1 MTAPAES
8 RMPLAFDS
16 YLGLGSSYN
25 SPASTAAFDPDFS
38 WDPMPPHQESDVA
51 QTQRRSSKLPSVTA
65 SEEPQDDGGLIF
77 ITGASPA
84 DFKTKTNM
92 NIVRKKAMDSFL
104 KGDGKSSSKSKSS
117 AGRSRFSSVDSES
130 RGSNKSKLSVVSLEP
145 VTESSAIPTTISHGA
160 ESVVHTRAS
169 SPSRSSVTPSSHDQ
183 DTSGPEGAV
192 VRKQQSGSFVLP
204 AVPIFLRC
212 EKGVPIPYDAYMP
225 QPFQSIGKS
234 LDPFRTMFQASHPG
248 VSVEELKFHCSR
260 YFGTRALGK
269 YWIPTALSYPH
280 TFLGTLCLA
289 TAYHDVIHELELESV
304 QTIALRQE
312 VIHLVGRNMLDPETR
327 VSDHNIMAIIQLI
340 ISEVIGREESGLTW
354 HENGIEGMICQRG
367 GLEKLGVNG
376 RLASAISWVSL
387 AASVLRE
394 ERPRAMYADYCAANS
409 TRQYRPT
416 ATLPESPIYCPRA
429 VWKTIPKSTKCTPK
443 AQELLGDIRTM
454 IDSMLNE
461 RRSTRRNSQ
470 TLMDLYKKITSPSEY
485 PPVSEIRKSRLLTC
499 HDYKYEAIRITSII
513 QATAIMRRKPLSEV
527 LSEAADL
534 PTPAVFYNTSGTA
547 PLNEPLVSPH
557 DTGAR
562 HSTSPTILSYD
573 TNPTMPQ
580 SYFSPTDPRSSM
592 SSINPSRPSVS
603 SATSAPR
610 PSVSSTHSTSSDHI
624 YFPAPPAPAPSNTT
638 TLLKDLRATIENSNI
653 SACWGDMAGVLLWIG
668 LVVGAASKKSESKIH
683 RKYFSA
689 LTMRAGVMLC
699 FEHPESIHSTMV
711 KMCEVVE
718 ALGAGKQRK
727 DEGAGKRRRV

>member
-1 MTAPAES
+1 MIKVYAKANWLPEA
-8 RMPLAFDS
+8 RPRRK
-16 YLGLGSSYN
+16 
-25 SPASTAAFDPDFS
+25 ASKPT
-38 WDPMPPHQESDVA
+38 
-51 QTQRRSSKLPSVTA
+51 SVTA

-104 KGDGKSSSKSKSS
+104 KGDGKSSSRSKSS
-117 AGRSRFSSVDSES
+117 AGGSRFSSVDSES
-130 RGSNKSKLSVVSLEP
+130 KGSNKSKLSVVSLEP
-145 VTESSAIPTTISHGA
+145 VAESSTIPTTMSHGA
-160 ESVVHTRAS
+160 ESVGHTRAN
-169 SPSRSSVTPSSHDQ
+169 SPSRSSVTPSSHNQ
-183 DTSGPEGAV
+183 DTSWPESSIA
-192 VRKQQSGSFVLP
+192 RTQQSGDFVLP
-204 AVPIFLRC
+204 AFPIFLRC
-212 EKGVPIPYDAYMP
+212 EKGVPIPYDAYTP

-260 YFGTRALGK
+260 YFGTKALGK

-289 TAYHDVIHELELESV
+289 TAYHDVINELELESV

-354 HENGIEGMICQRG
+354 HENGIEGMIRQRG
-367 GLEKLGVNG
+367 GLKKLGVNG

-387 AASVLRE
+387 ATSVLRE
-394 ERPRAMYADYCAANS
+394 ERPRAMYAEYCATNS

-416 ATLPESPIYCPRA
+416 ATLPESPIHCPRA
-429 VWKTIPKSTKCTPK
+429 VWKTIPRSTKCTPK

-454 IDSMLNE
+454 IESMLNE
-461 RRSTRRNSQ
+461 KRSTRRNSQ
-470 TLMDLYKKITSPSEY
+470 TLMDLYKKITSPIEY
-485 PPVSEIRKSRLLTC
+485 PPVSEIRKSRLLTW

-527 LSEAADL
+527 VSEVADL
-534 PTPAVFYNTSGTA
+534 PTSPAFYQVSGTA
-547 PLNEPLVSPH
+547 PANEPLFSPH
-557 DTGAR
+557 DTGAE
-562 HSTSPTILSYD
+562 HSISPTMLSYGTSPA
-573 TNPTMPQ
+573 MPP
-580 SYFSPTDPRSSM
+580 SYFPPTNPRSSM
-592 SSINPSRPSVS
+592 SSFNAARPSFS
-603 SATSAPR
+603 STTSAPR
-610 PSVSSTHSTSSDHI
+610 PSISLTRSTSSDHV
-624 YFPAPPAPAPSNTT
+624 YFPAPTAPAPNSTT
-638 TLLKDLRATIENSNI
+638 TLLKDLRDTIEKSNI

-718 ALGAGKQRK
+718 ALGAGKQGK

>member
-38 WDPMPPHQESDVA
+38 WDPMPPHQESD
-51 QTQRRSSKLPSVTA
+51 VTA

-130 RGSNKSKLSVVSLEP
+130 RGSNKSKLSV
-145 VTESSAIPTTISHGA
+145 
-160 ESVVHTRAS
+160 
-169 SPSRSSVTPSSHDQ
+169 
-183 DTSGPEGAV
+183 
-192 VRKQQSGSFVLP
+192 SGSFVLP

-367 GLEKLGVNG
+367 GLEKL
-376 RLASAISWVSL
+376 
-387 AASVLRE
+387 
-394 ERPRAMYADYCAANS
+394 
-409 TRQYRPT
+409 
-416 ATLPESPIYCPRA
+416 
-429 VWKTIPKSTKCTPK
+429 
-443 AQELLGDIRTM
+443 
-454 IDSMLNE
+454 
-461 RRSTRRNSQ
+461 
-470 TLMDLYKKITSPSEY
+470 
-485 PPVSEIRKSRLLTC
+485 
-499 HDYKYEAIRITSII
+499 
-513 QATAIMRRKPLSEV
+513 
-527 LSEAADL
+527 
-534 PTPAVFYNTSGTA
+534 
-547 PLNEPLVSPH
+547 
-557 DTGAR
+557 
-562 HSTSPTILSYD
+562 
-573 TNPTMPQ
+573 
-580 SYFSPTDPRSSM
+580 
-592 SSINPSRPSVS
+592 
-603 SATSAPR
+603 
-610 PSVSSTHSTSSDHI
+610 
-624 YFPAPPAPAPSNTT
+624 APAPSNTT